1 MSSKN
6 CPESTRQKMINMMY
20 LVLTAM
26 LALNVASEV
35 LESFRIVDASL
46 TQTLN
51 NIKRKNDQI
60 YSAFDAAYVANP
72 AKVKD
77 WKDKADQVNKKTT
90 ELITKIKDLKEELVL
105 ASGGIPLKESRAE
118 GSSFLSTSE
127 PFIVNS
133 KGDTI
138 LIKKEDDLNTPSEIM
153 IKQKKANDLKNSI
166 NGFRDFLASF
176 LEDGSTLRENVIKQ
190 LDTPDARVDLSE
202 GGEKK
207 SWESLHFENKPL
219 IAVITL
225 LSKMQIDIENAETN
239 VISSLFS
246 QIDAASFKFNRLG
259 ARILAKSTYVL
270 QGDQFEAEI
279 FLAAEDTTQQPEI
292 FVGNTK
298 LTMRDGKGIYK
309 ASTSQIGTFK
319 WGGLIKYKNPE
330 GNINSYPFEGEYQ
343 VGKPSATISPTKMN
357 VMYVGIANP
366 VKVSADGVASE
377 NLVVTMTNGG
387 RIEKAGDDYLAYPS
401 KLDATGKNTLITV
414 SAKFGSETKPMGS
427 MEFRVKEVPPPV
439 ATISGKNGGNLKKED
454 LLAEDGVFAEL
465 KDFDFDLK
473 FKVVQFDVS
482 ISGTSYVKTYS
493 SKDNKFTPEQRDQF
507 SKLSMNSLIYI
518 DNIMA
523 KGDDGQPARP
533 LAPISFKIK

>member
-60 YSAFDAAYVANP
+60 YGAFDAAYIANP
-72 AKVKD
+72 AKVKE
-77 WKDKADQVNKKTT
+77 WKDKSDQVNKKTS

-105 ASGGIPLKESRAE
+105 ASGGTPLLEARKAETGFAIPS
-118 GSSFLSTSE
+118 GT
-127 PFIVNS
+127 PIIVNS

-138 LIKKEDDLNTPSEIM
+138 MISKEDDLNTPSEIM
-153 IKQKKANDLKNSI
+153 IQKKKANDLKNNI
-166 NGFRDFLASF
+166 IEYRDFLASF
-176 LEDGSTLRENVIKQ
+176 LEKGSTLHENIMKQ
-190 LDTPDARVDLSE
+190 LDTPDPRVNLSE

-207 SWESLHFENKPL
+207 TWESLHFESKPL
-219 IAVITL
+219 IAVITI

-239 VISSLFS
+239 VISSLYS

-259 ARILAKSTYVL
+259 ARILATSTYVL

-298 LTMRDGKGIYK
+298 LTLRDGKGIYK
-309 ASTSQIGTFK
+309 VPASQVGTFK

-330 GNINSYPFEGEYQ
+330 GNINSYPFQGEYQ

-366 VKVSADGVASE
+366 IRVSVPGVASE
-377 NLVVTMTNGG
+377 NLMVAMTNGG
-387 RIEKAGDDYLAYPS
+387 RIEKTGDDYLAYPS
-401 KLDATGKNTLITV
+401 KLDATGKSTSINV
-414 SAKFGSETKPMGS
+414 SAKFGGEIRPMGS

-439 ATISGKNGGNLKKED
+439 ATISGKNGGTIKKED
-454 LLAEDGVFAEL
+454 LLAEEGIFAEL

-473 FKVVQFDVS
+473 FKVTQFDVN
-482 ISGTSYVKTYS
+482 ISGTYVKTFS
-493 SKDNKFTPEQRDQF
+493 SKDNKFTSEQRDQF
-507 SKLSMNSLIYI
+507 SKLSIGGLIFI

>member
-60 YSAFDAAYVANP
+60 YSAFDAAYIANP

-77 WKDKADQVNKKTT
+77 WKDKADQVNKKTS
-90 ELITKIKDLKEELVL
+90 ELITKIKDLKEELAL
-105 ASGGIPLKESRAE
+105 ASGGIPLKEAKAE
-118 GSSFLSTSE
+118 GGFVLSSSE

-133 KGDTI
+133 KGDTV

-153 IKQKKANDLKNSI
+153 IQQKKANDLKNSI
-166 NGFRDFLASF
+166 NGYRDFLASF
-176 LEDGSTLRENVIKQ
+176 LEEGSTLRENVSKQ
-190 LDTPDARVDLSE
+190 LDTPDPRVDLSE

-207 SWESLHFENKPL
+207 TWESLHFESKPL

-239 VISSLFS
+239 VISTLYSN
-246 QIDAASFKFNRLG
+246 IDAASFKFNKLE
-259 ARILAKSTYVL
+259 ARILANTTYVL
-270 QGDQFEAEI
+270 QGDKFEAEI
-279 FLAAEDTTQQPEI
+279 FLAAEDTTQEPEI
-292 FVGNTK
+292 FVGNNK
-298 LTMRDGKGIYK
+298 LTLRNKKGIY
-309 ASTSQIGTFK
+309 SVQTSQIGTFK

-330 GNINSYPFEGEYQ
+330 GNINSYPFQGEYQ

-366 VKVSADGVASE
+366 IKVSVPGAASE
-377 NLVVTMTNGG
+377 NLVVTLNNG

-401 KLDATGKNTLITV
+401 KLDGTGKSTSITV
-414 SAKFGSETKPMGS
+414 SAKFGSEVRSMGS

-439 ATISGKNGGNLKKED
+439 ATISGKNGGNMKKED
-454 LLAEDGVFAEL
+454 LLAEDGIFAEL

-473 FKVVQFDVS
+473 FKVIQFDVS
-482 ISGTSYVKTYS
+482 IPGTYDKTIP
-493 SKDNKFTPEQRDQF
+493 SKDNKFTSEQRAQF
-507 SKLSMNSLIYI
+507 NKLSVGSIIYI

>member
-60 YSAFDAAYVANP
+60 YDAFYAADQANHE
-72 AKVKD
+72 KVGE
-77 WKDKADQVNKKTT
+77 WKAKADQVNKKTT
-90 ELITKIKDLKEELVL
+90 DLITQIKDLKEQLVL
-105 ASGGIPLKESRAE
+105 ASGGIPLKQAQAE
-118 GSSFLSTSE
+118 GGVSLSSGE
-127 PFIVNS
+127 PIIVNS

-153 IKQKKANDLKNSI
+153 IQKKKASDLKNNI
-166 NGFRDFLASF
+166 NEYRDFLASF
-176 LEDGSTLRENVIKQ
+176 MEKGSPLSENIIKQ
-190 LDTPDARVDLSE
+190 LDTSDPKINLKE

-207 SWESLHFENKPL
+207 TWESLHFESKPL

-225 LSKMQIDIENAETN
+225 LSKMQIDIQNAETN

-270 QGDQFEAEI
+270 EGDQFEAEI

-298 LTMRDGKGIYK
+298 LSMRDGKGIYK
-309 ASTSQIGTFK
+309 ATASQVGTFK

-343 VGKPSATISPTKMN
+343 VGRPSVTISLTKMN
-357 VMYVGIANP
+357 VMYLGIANP
-366 VKVSADGVASE
+366 IKVSVPGVASE
-377 NLVVTMTNGG
+377 NLEITVNNG
-387 RIEKAGDDYLAYPS
+387 RYEKNGDDFFVYPA
-401 KLDATGKNTLITV
+401 KLDITGKSTSISV
-414 SAKFGSETKPMGS
+414 VAKMNGEKRSMGS
-427 MEFRVKEVPPPV
+427 MPFRVKEVPPPV
-439 ATISGKNGGNLKKED
+439 ATIAGKNGGNLKKEE
-454 LLAEDGVFAEL
+454 LMAEDGIFAEL

-473 FKVVQFDVS
+473 FRVTQFDVTY
-482 ISGTSYVKTYS
+482 SGAGGYVKTYS
-493 SKDNKFTPEQRDQF
+493 SKDNKFTSDQKDQF
-507 SKLSMNSLIYI
+507 GKLTQGSLIFI

-533 LAPISFKIK
+533 LSPISFKIR

>member
-1 MSSKN
+1 
-6 CPESTRQKMINMMY
+6 MINMMY

-60 YSAFDAAYVANP
+60 YGAFDAAYIANP

-77 WKDKADQVNKKTT
+77 WKDKADQVNKKTS
-90 ELITKIKDLKEELVL
+90 ELINQIKDLKEQLVM
-105 ASGGIPLKESRAE
+105 ASGGIPLKEAKAAE
-118 GSSFLSTSE
+118 AGFILASSE
-127 PFIVNS
+127 PIIVNS

-153 IKQKKANDLKNSI
+153 IQKKKANDLKNNI
-166 NGFRDFLASF
+166 NQYRDFLASF
-176 LEDGSTLRENVIKQ
+176 LEEGSTLRENIMKQ
-190 LDTPDARVDLSE
+190 LDTPDPRIDLSE

-207 SWESLHFENKPL
+207 TWESLHFESKPL

-270 QGDQFEAEI
+270 EGDQFEAEI

-298 LTMRDGKGIYK
+298 LSMRDGKGIYK
-309 ASTSQIGTFK
+309 ANASQVGTFK

-343 VGKPSATISPTKMN
+343 VGRPSVTISPTKMN
-357 VMYVGIANP
+357 VMYLGIPNP
-366 VKVSADGVASE
+366 IRVSVPGVASQ
-377 NLVVTMTNGG
+377 NLEVSVNNG
-387 RIEKAGDDYLAYPS
+387 RIEKNGEEYFVYPS
-401 KLDATGKNTLITV
+401 KLDALAKNTSISV
-414 SAKFGSETKPMGS
+414 IANMNGEKRQMGS
-427 MEFRVKEVPPPV
+427 MPFRVKEVPPPV
-439 ATISGKNGGNLKKED
+439 ATIGSKNGGNLKKED
-454 LLAEDGVFAEL
+454 LLAEDGIFAEL

-473 FKVVQFDVS
+473 FKITQFDVTF
-482 ISGTSYVKTYS
+482 SGAGGYVKTYS
-493 SKDNKFTPEQRDQF
+493 SKDNKFTSDQREQF
-507 SKLSMNSLIYI
+507 GKLTMGSFIYI

-533 LAPISFKIK
+533 LSPVSFKIR

>member
-60 YSAFDAAYVANP
+60 YGAFDAAYISNP
-72 AKVKD
+72 AKVKE
-77 WKDKADQVNKKTT
+77 WKDKADQVNKRTT
-90 ELITKIKDLKEELVL
+90 DLITQIKDLKEQLVL
-105 ASGGIPLKESRAE
+105 ASGGMSLKQAQAE
-118 GSSFLSTSE
+118 GVSLASGE
-127 PFIVNS
+127 PFTINS

-166 NGFRDFLASF
+166 NGYRDFLTSF
-176 LEDGSTLRENVIKQ
+176 MENGSPLSENIIKQ
-190 LDTPDARVDLSE
+190 LDTSDPKINLKE

-259 ARILAKSTYVL
+259 ARILATSTYVL

-309 ASTSQIGTFK
+309 VPASQVGTFK

-330 GNINSYPFEGEYQ
+330 GNINSYPFQGEYQ
-343 VGKPSATISPTKMN
+343 VGKPSATVSPTKMN
-357 VMYVGIANP
+357 VMYIGIANP
-366 VKVSADGVASE
+366 IKVSVPGSASE
-377 NLVVTMTNGG
+377 NLVVTLNNG

-401 KLDATGKNTLITV
+401 KLDATGKSTTISV
-414 SAKFGSETKPMGS
+414 STRSGSELRPMGS
-427 MEFRVKEVPPPV
+427 MDFRVKEVPPPL
-439 ATISGKNGGNLKKED
+439 ATIAGKNGGNLKKEE
-454 LLAEDGVFAEL
+454 LIAEDGLFADL

-473 FKVVQFDVS
+473 FKVTQFD
-482 ISGTSYVKTYS
+482 ITYSGAGGYVKTYS
-493 SKDNKFTPEQRDQF
+493 SKDNKFTSEQKDQF
-507 SKLSMNSLIYI
+507 SKLTQGSLIFI

-533 LAPISFKIK
+533 LSPISFKIR

>member
-1 MSSKN
+1 MSAKN

-60 YSAFDAAYVANP
+60 YDAFYAADQANHE
-72 AKVKD
+72 KVGE
-77 WKDKADQVNKKTT
+77 WKAKADQVNKKTT
-90 ELITKIKDLKEELVL
+90 DLITQIKDLKEQLVL
-105 ASGGIPLKESRAE
+105 ASGGIPLKQAQAE
-118 GSSFLSTSE
+118 GGFSLSSGE
-127 PFIVNS
+127 PIIVNS

-153 IKQKKANDLKNSI
+153 IQKKKASDLKNNI
-166 NGFRDFLASF
+166 NEYRDFLASF
-176 LEDGSTLRENVIKQ
+176 MEKGSPLSENIIKQ
-190 LDTPDARVDLSE
+190 LDTSDPKINLKE

-207 SWESLHFENKPL
+207 SWESLHFESKPL

-239 VISSLFS
+239 VISSLYS

-309 ASTSQIGTFK
+309 ATGSQVGTFK

-330 GNINSYPFEGEYQ
+330 GNINSYPFQDEYQ

-357 VMYVGIANP
+357 IMYVGIANP
-366 VKVSADGVASE
+366 IKVSVPGVASE
-377 NLVVTMTNGG
+377 NLVVAMTNGG
-387 RIEKAGDDYLAYPS
+387 RIEKVGDDYMGYPS
-401 KLDATGKNTLITV
+401 KLDATGKSTSITV
-414 SAKFGSETKPMGS
+414 SAKFGSEVRSMGF

-439 ATISGKNGGNLKKED
+439 ATISGRNGGNLKKED
-454 LLAEDGVFAEL
+454 LLAEDGVIAEL

-473 FKVVQFDVS
+473 FKVTQFDVN
-482 ISGTSYVKTYS
+482 ISGTYVKTFS
-493 SKDNKFTPEQRDQF
+493 AKDNKFTSEQKDQF
-507 SKLSMNSLIYI
+507 SKLSVGGIIYI

>member
-1 MSSKN
+1 MSAKN

-26 LALNVASEV
+26 LALNVSVEV
-35 LESFRIVDASL
+35 LESFRIIDASL
-46 TQTLN
+46 IQTLN
-51 NIKRKNDQI
+51 NIKRKNEQI
-60 YSAFDAAYVANP
+60 YGAFDAAYIANP
-72 AKVKD
+72 TKVKE
-77 WKDKADQVNKKTT
+77 WKDKADQVNKKTS
-90 ELITKIKDLKEELVL
+90 ELITKIKDLKEELAL
-105 ASGGIPLKESRAE
+105 ASGGIPIKSAGPGFVL
-118 GSSFLSTSE
+118 SSGD
-127 PFIVNS
+127 PIIVNS

-138 LIKKEDDLNTPSEIM
+138 VIKREEDLNTPSEIM
-153 IKQKKANDLKNSI
+153 IQQKKATDLKNSI
-166 NGFRDFLASF
+166 NDYRDFLASF
-176 LEDGSTLRENVIKQ
+176 LEKGSSLSDNIIKQ
-190 LDTPDARVDLSE
+190 MDTSDPRINLKE

-207 SWESLHFENKPL
+207 TWESLNFESKPL

-225 LSKMQIDIENAETN
+225 LSKMQIDIQNAETN

-259 ARILAKSTYVL
+259 ARILATSTYVL

-309 ASTSQIGTFK
+309 VPASQVGTFK

-330 GNINSYPFEGEYQ
+330 GNINTYPFQGEYQ

-357 VMYVGIANP
+357 VMYIGIANP
-366 VKVSADGVASE
+366 IKVSVPGAASE
-377 NLVVTMTNGG
+377 NLVVTINNG

-401 KLDATGKNTLITV
+401 KLDATGKSTTISV
-414 SAKFGSETKPMGS
+414 SAKFGSETRPMGS
-427 MEFRVKEVPPPV
+427 MDFRVKEVPPPL
-439 ATISGKNGGNLKKED
+439 ATIGGKNGGNLRKEE
-454 LLAEDGVFAEL
+454 LLAEDGLFADL

-473 FKVVQFDVS
+473 FKVIQFDVN
-482 ISGTSYVKTYS
+482 ISGTYVKTYS
-493 SKDNKFTPEQRDQF
+493 SKDNKFTSEQKDQF
-507 SKLSMNSLIYI
+507 GKLTQGSIIFI

-533 LAPISFKIK
+533 LSPISFKIR

>member
-60 YSAFDAAYVANP
+60 YSAFDAAYIANP
-72 AKVKD
+72 TKVKD
-77 WKDKADQVNKKTT
+77 WKDKAEQVNKKTS
-90 ELITKIKDLKEELVL
+90 ELIVKIKDLKEELVL
-105 ASGGIPLKESRAE
+105 ASGGIPLKEAKAE
-118 GSSFLSTSE
+118 GGFMLSSSE

-133 KGDTI
+133 KGDTV

-153 IKQKKANDLKNSI
+153 IQKKKANDLKTSI
-166 NGFRDFLASF
+166 NGYRDFLASY
-176 LEDGSTLRENVIKQ
+176 LEDGSTLRENVMKQ
-190 LDTPDARVDLSE
+190 LDTPDPRVDLSE

-207 SWESLHFENKPL
+207 TWESLHFESKPL

-270 QGDQFEAEI
+270 QGDEFEAEI

-292 FVGNTK
+292 YVGNTK

-309 ASTSQIGTFK
+309 ASGSQIGTFK

-330 GNINSYPFEGEYQ
+330 GNINSYPFQGEYQ

-366 VKVSADGVASE
+366 IKVSVPGVASE
-377 NLVVTMTNGG
+377 NLVVAMTNGG

-401 KLDATGKNTLITV
+401 KLDATGKNTSITV
-414 SAKFGSETKPMGS
+414 SARFGSETRPMGS
-427 MEFRVKEVPPPV
+427 MEFRVKQVPPPV
-439 ATISGKNGGNLKKED
+439 ATISGRNGGNLKKEE

-473 FKVVQFDVS
+473 FKVTQFDVN
-482 ISGTSYVKTYS
+482 ISGTYVKTFS
-493 SKDNKFTPEQRDQF
+493 AKDNKFTSEQRDQF
-507 SKLSMNSLIYI
+507 SKLSVGGIIYI

-523 KGDDGQPARP
+523 KGDDGQPASP

>member
-60 YSAFDAAYVANP
+60 YGAFDAAYVANP
-72 AKVKD
+72 TKVKE
-77 WKDKADQVNKKTT
+77 WKDKADQVNKKTV

-105 ASGGIPLKESRAE
+105 ASGGEPLKESRAA
-118 GSSFLSTSE
+118 GGFTLSPSE
-127 PFIVNS
+127 PLIINS

-153 IKQKKANDLKNSI
+153 IQQKKANDLKNSI
-166 NGFRDFLASF
+166 NGYRDFLASF
-176 LEDGSTLRENVIKQ
+176 LEEGSTLRENVMKQ
-190 LDTPDARVDLSE
+190 LDTPDPRVDLSE

-207 SWESLHFENKPL
+207 TWESLHFESKPL

-239 VISSLFS
+239 VISTLYSN
-246 QIDAASFKFNRLG
+246 IDAASFKFNRLG

-270 QGDQFEAEI
+270 QGDEFEAEI

-309 ASTSQIGTFK
+309 ASASQVGTFK

-366 VKVSADGVASE
+366 IKVSVPGVASE
-377 NLVVTMTNGG
+377 NLIVALNNGG

-401 KLDATGKNTLITV
+401 KLDATGKNTSITV
-414 SAKFGSETKPMGS
+414 SAKFGGEIRSMGA
-427 MEFRVKEVPPPV
+427 MEFRVKEVPPPL

-454 LLAEDGVFAEL
+454 LLAEDGVFADL

-473 FKVVQFDVS
+473 FKVTQFDVNV
-482 ISGTSYVKTYS
+482 SGTYVKTYS
-493 SKDNKFTPEQRDQF
+493 SKDNKFTSEQKDQF
-507 SKLSMNSLIYI
+507 SKLSVGGIIYI

>member
-60 YSAFDAAYVANP
+60 YGAFDAAYIANP
-72 AKVKD
+72 AKVKE
-77 WKDKADQVNKKTT
+77 WKDKADQVNKKTAD
-90 ELITKIKDLKEELVL
+90 LITQIKDLKEQLVL
-105 ASGGIPLKESRAE
+105 ASGGIPLKEAQAE
-118 GSSFLSTSE
+118 SGFVLSSSE
-127 PFIVNS
+127 PSIVNS

-138 LIKKEDDLNTPSEIM
+138 LITKEDDLNTPSEIM
-153 IKQKKANDLKNSI
+153 IQQKKANDLKNGI
-166 NGFRDFLASF
+166 NQYRDFLASF
-176 LEDGSTLRENVIKQ
+176 LEEGSTLRENIMKQ
-190 LDTPDARVDLSE
+190 LDTPDPRIDLSE

-207 SWESLHFENKPL
+207 SWESLHFESKPL

-259 ARILAKSTYVL
+259 ARILATSTYVL

-309 ASTSQIGTFK
+309 VPASQVGTFK

-330 GNINSYPFEGEYQ
+330 GNINSYPFQGEYQ

-366 VKVSADGVASE
+366 IKVSVPGAASE
-377 NLVVTMTNGG
+377 NLVVTINNG

-401 KLDATGKNTLITV
+401 KLDATGKSTSINV
-414 SAKFGSETKPMGS
+414 SAKFGSELRPMGT
-427 MEFRVKEVPPPV
+427 MDFRVKEVPPPV
-439 ATISGKNGGNLKKED
+439 ATIGSKNGGNLKKED
-454 LLAEDGVFAEL
+454 LLAEDGIFAEL

-473 FKVVQFDVS
+473 FKITQFDVTF
-482 ISGTSYVKTYS
+482 SGAGGYVKTYS
-493 SKDNKFTPEQRDQF
+493 SKDNKFTSDQRDQF
-507 SKLSMNSLIYI
+507 GKLTMGSFIYI

-533 LAPISFKIK
+533 LSPVSFKIR

>member
-60 YSAFDAAYVANP
+60 YGAFDAAYVANP
-72 AKVKD
+72 TKVKE
-77 WKDKADQVNKKTT
+77 WKDKADQVNKKTV

-105 ASGGIPLKESRAE
+105 ASGGEPLKESRAA
-118 GSSFLSTSE
+118 GGFTLSPSE
-127 PFIVNS
+127 PLIINS

-153 IKQKKANDLKNSI
+153 IQQKKANDLKNSI
-166 NGFRDFLASF
+166 NGYRDFLASF
-176 LEDGSTLRENVIKQ
+176 LEEGSTLRENVMKQ
-190 LDTPDARVDLSE
+190 LDTPDPRVDLSE

-207 SWESLHFENKPL
+207 TWESLHFESKPL

-239 VISSLFS
+239 VISTLYSN
-246 QIDAASFKFNRLG
+246 IDAASFKFNRLG

-270 QGDQFEAEI
+270 QGDEFEAEI

-309 ASTSQIGTFK
+309 ASASQVGTFK

-366 VKVSADGVASE
+366 IKVSVPGVASE
-377 NLVVTMTNGG
+377 NLIVALNNGG

-401 KLDATGKNTLITV
+401 KLDATGKSTSITV
-414 SAKFGSETKPMGS
+414 SAKFGGEIRSMGA
-427 MEFRVKEVPPPV
+427 MEFRVKEVPPPL

-454 LLAEDGVFAEL
+454 LLAEDGVFADL

-473 FKVVQFDVS
+473 FKVTQFDVNV
-482 ISGTSYVKTYS
+482 SGTYVKTYS
-493 SKDNKFTPEQRDQF
+493 SKDNKFTSEQKDQF
-507 SKLSMNSLIYI
+507 SKLSVGGIIYI

>member
-60 YSAFDAAYVANP
+60 YGAFDAAYIANP

-77 WKDKADQVNKKTT
+77 WKDKADQVNKKTS
-90 ELITKIKDLKEELVL
+90 ELINQIKDLKEQLVM
-105 ASGGIPLKESRAE
+105 ASGGIPLKEAKAE
-118 GSSFLSTSE
+118 AGFILASSE
-127 PFIVNS
+127 PIIVNS

-153 IKQKKANDLKNSI
+153 IQKKKANDLKNNI
-166 NGFRDFLASF
+166 NQYRDFLASF
-176 LEDGSTLRENVIKQ
+176 LEEGSTLRENIMKQ
-190 LDTPDARVDLSE
+190 LDTPDPRIDLSE

-207 SWESLHFENKPL
+207 SWESLHFESKPL

-270 QGDQFEAEI
+270 EGDQFEAEI

-298 LTMRDGKGIYK
+298 LSMRDGKGIYK
-309 ASTSQIGTFK
+309 ANASQVGTFK

-343 VGKPSATISPTKMN
+343 VGRPSVTISPTKMN
-357 VMYVGIANP
+357 VMYLGIPNP
-366 VKVSADGVASE
+366 IRVSVPGVASQ
-377 NLVVTMTNGG
+377 NLEVSVNNG
-387 RIEKAGDDYLAYPS
+387 RIEKNGEEYFVYPS
-401 KLDATGKNTLITV
+401 KLDALAKNTSISV
-414 SAKFGSETKPMGS
+414 IANMNGEKRQMGS
-427 MEFRVKEVPPPV
+427 MPFRVKEVPPPV
-439 ATISGKNGGNLKKED
+439 ATIGSKNGGNLKKED
-454 LLAEDGVFAEL
+454 LLAEDGIFAEL

-473 FKVVQFDVS
+473 FKITQFDVTF
-482 ISGTSYVKTYS
+482 SGAGGYVKTYS
-493 SKDNKFTPEQRDQF
+493 SKDNKFTSDQREQF
-507 SKLSMNSLIYI
+507 GKLTMGSFIYI

-533 LAPISFKIK
+533 LSPVSFKIR